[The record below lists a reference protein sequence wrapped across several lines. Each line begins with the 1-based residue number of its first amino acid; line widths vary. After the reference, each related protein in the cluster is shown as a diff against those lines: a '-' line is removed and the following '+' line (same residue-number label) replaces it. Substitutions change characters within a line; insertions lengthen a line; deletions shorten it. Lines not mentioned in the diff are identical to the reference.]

1 MILDYEEI
9 GRNIRKY
16 RTALKLKQKD
26 LAEKINMTE
35 QHVSHIEN
43 ATTKLSLP
51 TLVAIAN
58 ALSVDCNSLL
68 GTTLIGAQ
76 EKIKREEIITLLA
89 GMDEKELHLCVEICR
104 LIAANR

>member
-16 RTALKLKQKD
+16 RIALKLKQKD

-58 ALSVDCNSLL
+58 ALSIDCNSLL
-68 GTTLIGAQ
+68 WTTLIGAH
-76 EKIKREEIITLLA
+76 EKIKR
-89 GMDEKELHLCVEICR
+89 
-104 LIAANR
+104 

>member
-16 RTALKLKQKD
+16 RITLKLKQKD

-68 GTTLIGAQ
+68 GTTLISAQ
-76 EKIKREEIITLLA
+76 EKIKCEEILTLLA
-89 GMDEKELHLCVEICR
+89 DMDEKELHLCVEICR